1 MNAKSLFS
9 LALLATALV
18 VGLLSAQGLNSDARA
33 EPVQEGSTSKGQT
46 TEGQPST
53 NKLAVAPENTEEQ
66 KLETATFGAGCFWCV
81 EAVFQKLKGVESVTS
96 GYMGGHTDNPTY
108 KQICTGTTGHAEIIQ
123 IEFDPTV
130 IEFKDL
136 LQVFWKTHDPTTLN
150 RQGNDTGTQYRSVVF
165 YHNDTQKELA
175 EKYKAKLDELGA
187 YRAPIV
193 TEITAAT
200 KFYPAEGY
208 HQNFWNTQGQGSG
221 YCQAVIPP
229 KLEKLKAAFADKLK
243 E

>member
-1 MNAKSLFS
+1 MNSKLLFS

-18 VGLLSAQGLNSDARA
+18 IGLLSAQGLNSNAHA
-33 EPVQEGSTSKGQT
+33 EPVQEGSARKGETAEVSQT
-46 TEGQPST
+46 TEG
-53 NKLAVAPENTEEQ
+53 K

-96 GYMGGHTDNPTY
+96 GYMGGQTTNPTY

-123 IEFDPTV
+123 IEFDPAV

-150 RQGNDTGTQYRSVVF
+150 RQGNDTGTQYRSAVF

-175 EKYKAKLDELGA
+175 EKYKSKLDQSGA
-187 YRAPIV
+187 FRAPIV
-193 TEITAAT
+193 TEITAAS

-208 HQNFWNTQGQGSG
+208 HQNYWNTQGQGSG